1 MHCISNKDLYITVS
15 ATTVDMFNS
24 QGEHTGQIASNRPH
38 RVVCNANQIYIAE
51 DTAVQLY
58 NTCGELLQS
67 FEFDVPLSMCVDD
80 NDRLAVY
87 DWGQKSLTIIG
98 EQEIPMNQS
107 MIDMCFY
114 NNGILFVNSGGVHLL
129 SLPEK
134 SIATLSYE
142 PAFACAHCYYATYA
156 GVKSVDDAEALIP
169 LRATRLIY
177 FDATLYVVTARQL
190 YTYSSDHTLRRLNFP
205 SV

>member
-1 MHCISNKDLYITVS
+1 MDCISNKDLYVTVS
-15 ATTVDMFNS
+15 ATTVDLFDS
-24 QGEHTGQIASNRPH
+24 QGEHKGQIASNHPH
-38 RVVCNANQIYIAE
+38 RVVCNAKHIYVAE
-51 DTAVQLY
+51 DSAVQLY
-58 NTCGELLQS
+58 NTGGELLQS
-67 FEFDVPLSMCVDD
+67 FEFDVPLSLCVDGA
-80 NDRLAVY
+80 DRLAVY
-87 DWGQKSLTIIG
+87 DWGQKSLIIVG

-114 NNGILFVNSGGVHLL
+114 SNGILFVNSGGVHY
-129 SLPEK
+129 LPLPVEDVR
-134 SIATLSYE
+134 TLSRE

-156 GVKSVDDAEALIP
+156 GVKSVEDQEELIP

-177 FDATLYVVTARQL
+177 FDGTLYVVTARQL